1 MTSVNSWKRLR
12 SVGRRSCVD
21 SVREREGGVACGTH
35 KWSLFLVT
43 SVHEDV
49 SAAIHV
55 LLRALFPEPT
65 ASVAGHNSK
74 RRLVTSH
81 PSCLL
86 SIPGCVTL
94 FRTND
99 GVLTLNKQPRR
110 HLCVH
115 CCVSIN
121 VTMSE
126 QVSHVFSLICMAL
139 FSAGHV

>member
-1 MTSVNSWKRLR
+1 MTSVNSWKRVR

-35 KWSLFLVT
+35 KWSLSLVT

-55 LLRALFPEPT
+55 LLRALFPQPT

-74 RRLVTSH
+74 RRLVTFLPAS
-81 PSCLL
+81 SQYL
-86 SIPGCVTL
+86 GCVTL

-126 QVSHVFSLICMAL
+126 QVSHVFTLICMAL
-139 FSAGHV
+139 FSAGYV